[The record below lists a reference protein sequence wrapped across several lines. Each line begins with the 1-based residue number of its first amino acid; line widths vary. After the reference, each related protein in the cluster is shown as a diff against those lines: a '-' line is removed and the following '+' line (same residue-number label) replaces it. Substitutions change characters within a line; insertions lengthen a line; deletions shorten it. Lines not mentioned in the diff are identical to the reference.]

1 MSEIKINHS
10 SAIHECRRNY
20 RLGSWVYAVL
30 GLWMLLMGFTVF
42 PETRPFTGIA
52 SAILGFLSIRS
63 ARLGKVNAAKYIGSA
78 LVLLGIMEWMTCFM
92 L

>member
-1 MSEIKINHS
+1 
-10 SAIHECRRNY
+10 
-20 RLGSWVYAVL
+20 
-30 GLWMLLMGFTVF
+30 MGFTVF

-63 ARLGKVNAAKYIGSA
+63 ARLGKVNAAKYIGA
-78 LVLLGIMEWMTCFM
+78 VLILLGIMEWMTCFM

>member
-1 MSEIKINHS
+1 MSEIKINQS
-10 SAIHECRRNY
+10 SAIHECKRNY

-30 GLWMLLMGFTVF
+30 GLWVLLMGFGVF

-52 SAILGFLSIRS
+52 SAILGLLSIRS
-63 ARLGKVNAAKYIGSA
+63 ARLGKVNAAKFIGAA
-78 LVLLGIMEWMTCFM
+78 LILLGIMEWMTCFM